1 MVLNLG
7 QGIGHCNNPTCVGFT
22 PVGHEALPHLLCSS
36 LRVALLT
43 EHQGRP
49 KCWNTRVEVEAGSQ
63 IVHNCQELVVELKVA
78 GCHKMEME
86 RGLEV
91 TVV

>member
-49 KCWNTRVEVEAGSQ
+49 KCWNTRVEAEV
-63 IVHNCQELVVELKVA
+63 IVHNGWELVAELKVT
-78 GCHKMEME
+78 GCHKVEME
-86 RGLEV
+86 RGLEMTEV
-91 TVV
+91 